1 MNLKF
6 NGHKQ
11 NYLGWWWQEQEH
23 RVTGEI
29 EWGRSNQQE
38 SEWDRPKIEWFRD
51 KQCWRQYQWLMS
63 AARDFSGHRME
74 EKKRSGGERDR
85 GWRETLF
92 RRLMW
97 DQHGWEMKM
106 VKEYPT
112 ALGPKQTEMTE
123 IISKFLIHTDK
134 AIILESPNKRK
145 RLLGM
150 KSVKLKPRG
159 LKLHINF
166 LRSYLPTTYVY
177 FL

>member
-51 KQCWRQYQWLMS
+51 EQCWRQYRWLMS

-97 DQHGWEMKM
+97 DQRGWEMKM
-106 VKEYPT
+106 VKEFAWRELKVSMRGRLKEVDSDSDHNT
-112 ALGPKQTEMTE
+112 AEISDWEWDWALIEFWRVRLGFGDWT
-123 IISKFLIHTDK
+123 
-134 AIILESPNKRK
+134 
-145 RLLGM
+145 
-150 KSVKLKPRG
+150 
-159 LKLHINF
+159 
-166 LRSYLPTTYVY
+166 
-177 FL
+177 